1 VNDVMVW
8 GETMEDEAPPSSQGE
23 PNAVQKVCALLR
35 ALSAPAPRR
44 LTELAAETGLNKVTA
59 LRILD
64 TLAQEGFAART
75 PDGRRW
81 RVGTELTTLAAGAA
95 RPDDI
100 RALARPSLLR
110 LAALSGDTVLLSL
123 RSGTEAVCVERE
135 IGSYP
140 IRANYLDIGSRRPL
154 GVGAGAL
161 ALLAWLPEREIE
173 AVLGLVAPRLAA
185 YPRLDVAAIQA
196 AAGLARERGYVV
208 LLDRVVDTMGAIG
221 VPVRDPDGR
230 VVAALSIAALTTR
243 IREREGELAAA
254 MVREADLM
262 QRERLPAGLGAER

>member
-1 VNDVMVW
+1 MVPV
-8 GETMEDEAPPSSQGE
+8 ETEEGAAQAGSE
-23 PNAVQKVCALLR
+23 PNAVQKVCALIR
-35 ALSAPAPRR
+35 ALSAPVPRR
-44 LTELAAETGLNKVTA
+44 LSELAAETGLNKVTV

-75 PDGRRW
+75 ADGRRW
-81 RVGTELTTLAAGAA
+81 RTGTELTALAASAA
-95 RPDDI
+95 RPDDL
-100 RALARPSLLR
+100 RVLARPSLLR
-110 LAALSGDTVLLSL
+110 LAALSGDTVLFSL

-161 ALLAWLPEREIE
+161 ALLAWLPEREME
-173 AVLGLVAPRLAA
+173 AVLGLVAPRLAS
-185 YPRLDVAAIQA
+185 YPRLDIVAIQA
-196 AAGLARERGYVV
+196 AAREARERGYVV

-230 VVAALSIAALTTR
+230 VVAALSIAALSAR
-243 IREREGELAAA
+243 IREREAELAAA
-254 MVREADLM
+254 MAREADLM
-262 QRERLPAGLGAER
+262 QRERVPVSLAAGR